1 MNKQRLEQLFSG
13 LLVLSFFLPWVDDGF
28 ISLSAMQYPGFVLGI
43 SGNGQAAFLYAL
55 YLIPVLAVAVILFS
69 FQGKNTKVLSLV
81 LGALSIVLG
90 GYILYE
96 GAFAFGSFIA
106 ILAGL
111 GIVVTE
117 LKEDWEHYISI
128 SSVSNVFQPF
138 QISNDYLDKG
148 NDNLDK
154 GFLGHPIGLRTLF
167 LTEMWERMSYYG
179 MRALLVLY
187 MTGTITNFNPGL
199 GWTQMESQAIYGIYV
214 GMVYF
219 MVVPGGWIADNI
231 LGHQKAV
238 LYGAMIIALGHFT
251 LAIPVEQTFFL
262 GLIFVVLGT
271 GLLKG
276 NISTIVGKL
285 YKEDDSRRESGYTIF
300 YMAINIGSTLGF
312 LVCSYLGEKI
322 GWHWGFGAA
331 GIGMSFGVLQF
342 IFSKKLLGVAGI
354 NPNPMEDRRRA
365 KLVLGTKVSLGVMF
379 VVIASGLLGFYSIE
393 PRVFAENFSYF
404 LTVVAGLY
412 FLYLFFFA
420 GLTSAEKRN
429 LLLLGLLFIGAAA
442 FWSGFDQSASSLS
455 IFARDYTD
463 LSVSGYIIPVGWLQF
478 ANPIFVVIFAP
489 IFAGIWTHLGR
500 INLNPALP
508 IKFALG
514 LVLMA
519 VSFVIML
526 FAVELA
532 METAPVGM
540 RWLIL
545 TYLLQTWG
553 ELTLSP
559 IGLAAFSRYSPKKYI
574 GQMFG
579 LWFLASAIGG
589 VLAGLL
595 GGDAM
600 DAGLESISPVFNFMI
615 KYYLAIA
622 LILIVLSRFIK
633 RPDSPK
639 SEDKEAAN

>member
-1 MNKQRLEQLFSG
+1 MSN
-13 LLVLSFFLPWVDDGF
+13 
-28 ISLSAMQYPGFVLGI
+28 
-43 SGNGQAAFLYAL
+43 
-55 YLIPVLAVAVILFS
+55 
-69 FQGKNTKVLSLV
+69 
-81 LGALSIVLG
+81 
-90 GYILYE
+90 
-96 GAFAFGSFIA
+96 
-106 ILAGL
+106 
-111 GIVVTE
+111 
-117 LKEDWEHYISI
+117 
-128 SSVSNVFQPF
+128 SSVS
-138 QISNDYLDKG
+138 SDY
-148 NDNLDK
+148 LDK

-187 MTGTITNFNPGL
+187 MTGTVTNFNPGL

-251 LAIPVEQTFFL
+251 LAIPIQQTFFL

-285 YKEDDSRRESGYTIF
+285 YKEDDGRRESGYTIF

-342 IFSKKLLGVAGI
+342 IYSKKLLGVAGI

-365 KLVLGTKVSLGVMF
+365 KLVLGTKISLGVMF

-393 PRVFAENFSYF
+393 PRGFAENFSYF

-429 LLLLGLLFIGAAA
+429 LILLALLFVGAAA

-463 LSVSGYIIPVGWLQF
+463 LSVSGYIIPIGWLQF

-508 IKFALG
+508 IKFAFG
-514 LVLMA
+514 LMLMA

-589 VLAGLL
+589 GLAGLL
-595 GGDAM
+595 GGDAL

-622 LILIVLSRFIK
+622 LILIVLSRFVK
-633 RPDSPK
+633 KPASPNP
-639 SEDKEAAN
+639 EDEIASN